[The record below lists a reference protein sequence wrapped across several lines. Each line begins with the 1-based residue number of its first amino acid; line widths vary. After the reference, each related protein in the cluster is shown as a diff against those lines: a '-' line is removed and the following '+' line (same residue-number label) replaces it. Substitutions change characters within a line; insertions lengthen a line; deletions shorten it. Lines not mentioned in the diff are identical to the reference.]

1 MTMIPMPPSH
11 CRIALQIKISFGAL
25 SRFVIIVEPVV
36 VIPDMLSKKES
47 TKVKFKSDKK
57 KGIDPNIAILNQE
70 KAVKINACCKFSFLF
85 SSKFVRISKVPINIV
100 TDADDKKVLF
110 CSPYI
115 NWTKNGTIMNMPNII
130 RSIPIA
136 KKTVLLLFIFETG
149 GYLKIFE
156 IQHN

>member
-1 MTMIPMPPSH
+1 M
-11 CRIALQIKISFGAL
+11 
-25 SRFVIIVEPVV
+25 
-36 VIPDMLSKKES
+36 
-47 TKVKFKSDKK
+47 
-57 KGIDPNIAILNQE
+57 LNQE

-85 SSKFVRISKVPINIV
+85 SSRFVRTSKTPINTV

-110 CSPYI
+110 CPPYI
-115 NWTKNGTIMNMPNII
+115 NWTKNGTIMNIPNIT